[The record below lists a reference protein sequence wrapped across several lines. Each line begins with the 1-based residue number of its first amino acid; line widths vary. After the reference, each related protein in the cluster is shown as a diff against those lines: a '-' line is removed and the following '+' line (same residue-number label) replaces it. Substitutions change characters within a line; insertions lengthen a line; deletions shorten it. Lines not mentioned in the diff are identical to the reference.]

1 MLLLEFEQLFS
12 VRLMYSPA
20 IEKDVLLLLE
30 KRKKKDWFL
39 LIILRRLQGQ
49 GIDRSNKSIVQYMLR
64 NLLIF
69 KLGIQTL
76 SAENPALKPL
86 FNSPKRW
93 RVLIPSF
100 SFLLLSSAF
109 CLLLLLTSFYFDQTF
124 HKSFQL
130 GLAWFSL
137 TQLGSA

>member
-1 MLLLEFEQLFS
+1 MLTSSNPQQQQPLTVTPASGGFPNLNGTSLYRQSFGQSNGNATFPPTAALLQNQSPTLQNGTFS
-12 VRLMYSPA
+12 IFHVSMEPFFSYP
-20 IEKDVLLLLE
+20 LL
-30 KRKKKDWFL
+30 D
-39 LIILRRLQGQ
+39 
-49 GIDRSNKSIVQYMLR
+49 Y
-64 NLLIF
+64 
-69 KLGIQTL
+69 
-76 SAENPALKPL
+76 
-86 FNSPKRW
+86 FNSPKPW

-100 SFLLLSSAF
+100 SFLLLLSPF

>member
-1 MLLLEFEQLFS
+1 
-12 VRLMYSPA
+12 MYSPA

-86 FNSPKRW
+86 FRIEIQNDM
-93 RVLIPSF
+93 L
-100 SFLLLSSAF
+100 
-109 CLLLLLTSFYFDQTF
+109 
-124 HKSFQL
+124 
-130 GLAWFSL
+130 
-137 TQLGSA
+137 